1 MEVIP
6 CRISFIARIDCP
18 SLCMVSVQ
26 IVGSTKSKTRRD
38 AVYSPVA
45 FGISKWCLANVGA
58 GDQLEIFDD
67 FAQDDLTPQ
76 IDTGNG
82 IFWIFGPLLFFLI
95 LIVILS
101 IGRFLIPRRPSMPAN
116 LWCWNNSQPNRSLIL
131 TAVYALLIIVTLF
144 LIVWSIV
151 NLPWALPS
159 LLIGIYVLLSSRA
172 AVVSRV

>member
-1 MEVIP
+1 
-6 CRISFIARIDCP
+6 
-18 SLCMVSVQ
+18 
-26 IVGSTKSKTRRD
+26 
-38 AVYSPVA
+38 
-45 FGISKWCLANVGA
+45 
-58 GDQLEIFDD
+58 
-67 FAQDDLTPQ
+67 
-76 IDTGNG
+76 
-82 IFWIFGPLLFFLI
+82 
-95 LIVILS
+95 
-101 IGRFLIPRRPSMPAN
+101 MPAN